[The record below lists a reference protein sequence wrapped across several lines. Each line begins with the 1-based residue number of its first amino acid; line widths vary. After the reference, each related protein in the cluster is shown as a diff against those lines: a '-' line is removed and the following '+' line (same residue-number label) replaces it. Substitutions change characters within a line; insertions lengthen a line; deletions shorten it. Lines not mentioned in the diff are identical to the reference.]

1 MSEPRAVPAR
11 RRESLIDAIDRL
23 LDVGTVVSGDAII
36 RLAEVD
42 LIHLDL
48 RLLLAAVTG
57 PQAPGDSEADAGAA
71 TTSQSGP
78 PLDRPERV
86 RPAPQLKAAT
96 NSEAGSATKGEAGTD
111 RAAEAPTTSEGERPR
126 DRLDQGLG
134 QLVVAVVELV
144 RQLLERQ
151 AVRRMRAGTLD
162 AQQLERLG
170 EALQALEQRMVE
182 LRDALGVT
190 PSELDRALGTVEQLL
205 DSSTSDLEGAGAPQ
219 RRVS

>member
-1 MSEPRAVPAR
+1 MSEQRALSGR
-11 RRESLIDAIDRL
+11 RGESLIDAIDRL
-23 LDVGTVVSGDAII
+23 IDVGTVVSGDAVI

-48 RLLLAAVTG
+48 RLLLAAIIGPPVHAEPTG
-57 PQAPGDSEADAGAA
+57 PGEEAAGSGAGPESSADQGTGGGAVRHLPSAPREAATDQGPGAPG
-71 TTSQSGP
+71 TSQGEQP
-78 PLDRPERV
+78 
-86 RPAPQLKAAT
+86 
-96 NSEAGSATKGEAGTD
+96 SA
-111 RAAEAPTTSEGERPR
+111 
-126 DRLDQGLG
+126 RLDQGLG

-162 AQQLERLG
+162 QQQLERLG
-170 EALQALEQRMVE
+170 QALQALEQQMVE

-190 PSELDRALGTVEQLL
+190 PSELDGAIDKVEHML
-205 DSSTSDLEGAGAPQ
+205 DSPDIDLGDAGGRQ

>member
-1 MSEPRAVPAR
+1 MTGQRQLTGR

-23 LDVGTVVSGDAII
+23 VDVGTVVSGDAVI

-48 RLLLAAVTG
+48 RLLLAAIIG
-57 PQAPGDSEADAGAA
+57 PQAASEPADRAEPSAGPTGSGSGATQTAGRPATRPLPSSHAAGTGPGAGAPH
-71 TTSQSGP
+71 TRGGEQSGA
-78 PLDRPERV
+78 RF
-86 RPAPQLKAAT
+86 
-96 NSEAGSATKGEAGTD
+96 
-111 RAAEAPTTSEGERPR
+111 
-126 DRLDQGLG
+126 DQGLG

-162 AQQLERLG
+162 ERQLERLG
-170 EALQALEQRMVE
+170 QALQALQQEMVE

-190 PSELDRALGTVEQLL
+190 PSELDGAIGTVEQMLNSPET
-205 DSSTSDLEGAGAPQ
+205 DPEDADGRQ

>member
-1 MSEPRAVPAR
+1 MTEQSSLAGR
-11 RRESLIDAIDRL
+11 RRGESLIDAIDRL
-23 LDVGTVVSGDAII
+23 IDVGTVVSGDAVI

-48 RLLLAAVTG
+48 RLLLAAIIGPPVPAAPTEPAEGATGGSGTG
-57 PQAPGDSEADAGAA
+57 PGATASRGGGGGTVRSLPASSREGAQAPAGE
-71 TTSQSGP
+71 TRS
-78 PLDRPERV
+78 
-86 RPAPQLKAAT
+86 PQ
-96 NSEAGSATKGEAGTD
+96 
-111 RAAEAPTTSEGERPR
+111 AEHPQA
-126 DRLDQGLG
+126 RLDQGLG

-162 AQQLERLG
+162 EEQLERLG
-170 EALQALEQRMVE
+170 QALQALEQQMVE

-190 PSELDRALGTVEQLL
+190 PSELDRAIGTVEQML
-205 DSSTSDLEGAGAPQ
+205 DSSETEQEDGGRRQ